1 MTDPGFDI
9 LPVYYTDAI
18 NTDSWLMENPWINE
32 INEENPYGYTIEI
45 NAATAR
51 AKGFASGDKV
61 RLVTVDGVSVEGVL
75 ATSEGVHFEC
85 VAVIGG
91 HWGSKSAYMPLRRT
105 RAFPLCIW
113 FPVRPLTAWIMCA
126 RRSTSA
132 FASSLR
138 RSHKGGVNHG
148 LRNADRSEEM
158 RGMPRMRRSVQGGAW
173 NPSGITR
180 SHVKREFE
188 GEYPDAT
195 MHIVPMLCMHCENPP
210 CVEACPT
217 EGATYKRED
226 GIVVMD
232 KEKCIGC
239 KSCIMAC
246 PYGARYYRENEDG
259 YFGTELNE
267 YEAVMYTAMPQGR
280 R

>member
-1 MTDPGFDI
+1 M
-9 LPVYYTDAI
+9 YYTDAI

-75 ATSEGVHFEC
+75 ATSEGVHSEC

-91 HWGSKSAYMPLRRT
+91 VRSRPICPLRRT

-138 RSHKGGVNHG
+138 RSHKG
-148 LRNADRSEEM
+148 RSE
-158 RGMPRMRRSVQGGAW
+158 PW
-173 NPSGITR
+173 
-180 SHVKREFE
+180 
-188 GEYPDAT
+188 
-195 MHIVPMLCMHCENPP
+195 L
-210 CVEACPT
+210 T
-217 EGATYKRED
+217 E
-226 GIVVMD
+226 
-232 KEKCIGC
+232 C
-239 KSCIMAC
+239 
-246 PYGARYYRENEDG
+246 
-259 YFGTELNE
+259 
-267 YEAVMYTAMPQGR
+267 
-280 R
+280 